1 MASIMKSRK
10 SWSLAG
16 LLVAIGIVYGDIG
29 TSPMYVMKSI
39 VSQNGGVLSLS
50 EDFILGS
57 LSLIIWTLILLT
69 TVKYVFIAMQA
80 DNDGEGGIFSLY
92 SLVKHCGKWL
102 ILPAMIGG
110 AALLADGVLTP
121 AVTVTTAIEG
131 LKSIDF
137 IESIIGDQQHLII
150 IVVVVIVSLL
160 FLIQRL
166 GTSAIGKAFGPVML
180 LWFVSLALFGFMNM
194 VYHLEV
200 LRAFNPIR
208 AMQVLFGPYNKAG
221 FMILGSVFLA
231 TTGAE
236 ALYSDMGHVGKYNI
250 YMSWPLVKICLVINY
265 LGQGAWLLSHLQD
278 QSLSMISDMN
288 PFFLM
293 IPEVFRAGMVVLGT
307 LAAIIASQALITGAF
322 TLVSEASRL
331 DLMPHL
337 QIIYPSS
344 TKGQIYIPMV
354 NHSLWILCLIVI
366 LYFQTSAR
374 MEAAYGLSIT
384 ITMLMTTI
392 LLFIYLNK
400 LKTHKFSSYIFLIFF
415 GGIES
420 FFFISSLT
428 KFTHGGYFALIIAFG
443 LFLIMVIWYRGTAIE
458 RNQIVKLPLKHYIP
472 IFDRLRKDNA
482 VYKIA
487 DNLVFLTNS
496 NEQDKI
502 DRDILYSIF
511 DRGNKKANV
520 YWFVTVS
527 VSDDPYTLEYTA
539 QKLEADY
546 IFRVHL
552 HLGFKVEQRVNV
564 YLRQIIDDLIASGEL
579 EPQGGNYSIYGEQ
592 NIGSFRFCMIHKHL
606 VPESDI
612 SVVDRL
618 MISMKYAIR
627 HFAGSPAKWYGL
639 ETSSLIVENVP
650 LFVKMKHTSKLTRI
664 DDKL

>member
-137 IESIIGDQQHLII
+137 IESIIGNQQHLII

-288 PFFLM
+288 PFFL
-293 IPEVFRAGMVVLGT
+293 IILDVSRAELVALGT
-307 LAAIIASQALITGAF
+307 
-322 TLVSEASRL
+322 
-331 DLMPHL
+331 
-337 QIIYPSS
+337 
-344 TKGQIYIPMV
+344 
-354 NHSLWILCLIVI
+354 
-366 LYFQTSAR
+366 
-374 MEAAYGLSIT
+374 
-384 ITMLMTTI
+384 
-392 LLFIYLNK
+392 
-400 LKTHKFSSYIFLIFF
+400 
-415 GGIES
+415 
-420 FFFISSLT
+420 
-428 KFTHGGYFALIIAFG
+428 
-443 LFLIMVIWYRGTAIE
+443 
-458 RNQIVKLPLKHYIP
+458 
-472 IFDRLRKDNA
+472 
-482 VYKIA
+482 
-487 DNLVFLTNS
+487 
-496 NEQDKI
+496 
-502 DRDILYSIF
+502 
-511 DRGNKKANV
+511 
-520 YWFVTVS
+520 
-527 VSDDPYTLEYTA
+527 
-539 QKLEADY
+539 
-546 IFRVHL
+546 
-552 HLGFKVEQRVNV
+552 
-564 YLRQIIDDLIASGEL
+564 
-579 EPQGGNYSIYGEQ
+579 
-592 NIGSFRFCMIHKHL
+592 
-606 VPESDI
+606 
-612 SVVDRL
+612 
-618 MISMKYAIR
+618 
-627 HFAGSPAKWYGL
+627 
-639 ETSSLIVENVP
+639 
-650 LFVKMKHTSKLTRI
+650 
-664 DDKL
+664 